1 MKILITGKTGQ
12 VGHELERSLRSLG
25 DVIALDRSQL
35 DLADFDQIRRVL
47 SDVRPDWIINP
58 AAYTAVDKAETE
70 PDLAL
75 RINGVA
81 PGILAEEAKKIHAAV
96 IHYST
101 DYVFDG
107 NKPTPY
113 LASDAT
119 CPLNVYGETK
129 LAGERAINAVGGDTL
144 VLRTSWV
151 YGTYGKNFL
160 NTILRLADEKP
171 ELRIVSDQFGAPTW
185 SRTIAEATANVI
197 AKHTRNEQRM
207 PLIHV
212 PGGVMHLTAQ
222 GRTTWH
228 EFAVEVVNLASSKAP
243 KIIPIPSSEYPVPA
257 TRPKNSQLNCDYFE
271 KAFGP
276 LPHWKEALRACLA
289 KQTVNK

>member
-12 VGHELERSLRSLG
+12 VGHELERSLQSLG
-25 DVIALDRSQL
+25 EVIALDRSQL

-47 SDVRPDWIINP
+47 SDVKPNWIINP
-58 AAYTAVDKAETE
+58 AAYTAVDKAESE
-70 PDLAL
+70 PELAL
-75 RINGVA
+75 HINGVA

-107 NKPTPY
+107 NKSAPY
-113 LASDAT
+113 LENDAT
-119 CPLNVYGETK
+119 CPLNFYGKTK
-129 LAGERAINAVGGDTL
+129 LAGERAIQAVGGDVL

-151 YGTYGKNFL
+151 YGSYGKNFL

-171 ELRIVSDQFGAPTW
+171 ELRIVADQFGAPTW

-197 AKHTRNEQRM
+197 AKHIHNGQRL

-212 PGGVMHLTAQ
+212 PDRVMHLTAQ
-222 GRTTWH
+222 GRTTWC
-228 EFAVEVVNLASSKAP
+228 EFAAEIVNLASSKKP

-271 KAFGP
+271 KTFGM
-276 LPHWKEALRACLA
+276 LPHWKESLSACLS
-289 KQTVNK
+289 K